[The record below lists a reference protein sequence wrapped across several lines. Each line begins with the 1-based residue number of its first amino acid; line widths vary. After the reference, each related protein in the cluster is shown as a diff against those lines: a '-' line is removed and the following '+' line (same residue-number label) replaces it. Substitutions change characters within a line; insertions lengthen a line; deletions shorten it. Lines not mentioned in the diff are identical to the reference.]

1 MNYLFITVLHNLKLE
16 NIHNKGIKI
25 GDNVRIS
32 NGKEVLAETI
42 RKKPLIFTM
51 GEHSLM
57 EFDDNTTYLY
67 IKGTFNQVKNT
78 EEFIDINKDGII
90 VFKML
95 REVQSFMHKFW
106 FVKDNSVYIR
116 DGFLLIYDK
125 KINNDYIN
133 GRSFKGSLSEVIS
146 KSNGN
151 IEPVSFS
158 DDEIR
163 KVYSDFSE
171 KLNFSDSYWTTIDEE
186 DEKTIG
192 GKLPMPDIFLKEKDS
207 NRVSRA
213 EYFTIAAR
221 GSSIIPTKLLN
232 YISAF
237 ECLFTT
243 TTNELAHQI
252 SERVAILFGADI
264 NERFQYYKDIKAAY
278 NYRSKIVHGD
288 SIKKYY
294 DDIDSIESICQKVD
308 FVLRTALSKHTSIFT
323 QKDEEIENYFK
334 SKLFR
339 D

>member
-32 NGKEVLAETI
+32 NGKAVLTETI
-42 RKKPLIFTM
+42 RKKPLLFTM

-67 IKGTFNQVKNT
+67 IQGMFNEVNT
-78 EEFIDINKDGII
+78 ADEFIDINKNGII

-116 DGFLLIYDK
+116 DGFLLIYDRK
-125 KINNDYIN
+125 TNNNYIN
-133 GRSFKGSLSEVIS
+133 GRSFKGSLSEVLS

-158 DDEIR
+158 ADEIR
-163 KVYSDFSE
+163 QVYTDFSE
-171 KLNFSDSYWTTIDEE
+171 DLNFSDIYWTTIDEK

-207 NRVSRA
+207 NRVTRA

-252 SERVAILFGADI
+252 SERVAILLGANI
-264 NERFQYYKDIKAAY
+264 KERLQYYTDIKAAY

-288 SIKKYY
+288 SIKNYY
-294 DDIDSIESICQKVD
+294 KNIDSIEAICQKVD
-308 FVLRTALSKHTSIFT
+308 FVLRTALSKHTAIFT
-323 QKDEEIENYFK
+323 QKDEEIENYFR